1 MADHARLRGRD
12 NIGYRGFGFLSVNSV
27 LTQPCT
33 AAQLAHR
40 GRAGHTDT
48 RKQQTPPERG
58 LLLLAKAEQP
68 LPYCVPVVKS

>member
-33 AAQLAHR
+33 AAQLAHH

-48 RKQQTPPERG
+48 QKQQTPPERG
-58 LLLLAKAEQP
+58 LLLLTKAEQAM
-68 LPYCVPVVKS
+68 PYFVPMSKS